1 MGSLS
6 REIKLSLERSC
17 PYSGEREREREEK
30 KEGRGREIDCQHHPK
45 KRELPG
51 K

>member
-6 REIKLSLERSC
+6 REIKLSWKGAV
-17 PYSGEREREREEK
+17 PTQEREREEK
-30 KEGRGREIDCQHHPK
+30 KEGRGREIDCQPHPK

-51 K
+51 E